1 MAQEIIQIGPLPN
14 DGLGDPLRT
23 AFTKTNNNFSQL
35 FAAGGVSGISNGT
48 SNVTV
53 LQDAQVI
60 ISSGNVSNVVV
71 VTAVGATVKGT
82 LVANAAMSATGNIT
96 AGQFF
101 FGNGSQLTGVV
112 SVAAA
117 ALLTGNTLSSNVV
130 TSSLTTVGTL
140 GTLSVL
146 GNITP
151 GNITSPGQV
160 VATGNISGG
169 NLSATTQINASGN
182 ITGGNLITGGAISAT
197 GAVSA
202 AGNVTGAFLIGN
214 GSQISGL
221 SISSNAALLVGTVL
235 SANVVDSSLQTVGS
249 LNSLVVSNALGGTG
263 TVTSNNVNAGS
274 VISATGNIT
283 GGNINTAGVVS
294 SSGTIVATGN
304 ITGGNL
310 SVNFGNLI
318 GGNIDI
324 NTEIKSGATVTA
336 VGNITGGNL
345 RTAGQVSATGLITGG
360 NITTV
365 GTANVNALTVVT
377 TASAVGNITG
387 GNVNTG
393 GVVSAVGN
401 VVGGNVTSLGRITST
416 GNVTAPNF
424 IGNVVGNI
432 TGNLSAPGANT
443 QVVFNDSGTANA
455 TANLTFDKATN
466 ALTAAGTITGG
477 NLITSG
483 NLSVTGD
490 SILVGNLTVSGAT
503 NYNNVTNLA
512 IQDPIITLGRGANN
526 APLVAT
532 TTTDR
537 GEQLYYYNT
546 VGNIAQERSAFIGYQ
561 SSSGKL
567 IAAVA
572 ASVTNEVVTISTA
585 GSFVVGQLEG
595 ATVSVTGNITGGNVL
610 GGANVNATTHTGTT
624 VSVTG
629 NITGGNILGGANV
642 NATTHTGT
650 TVSVTGNITGG
661 NVLGGA
667 NVNAT
672 THTGTTVSVSGNI
685 TGGNIISSALLQGA
699 SLSVTG
705 NTATVTTANY
715 QIGYRD
721 LPQISTFGTLV
732 ADAGG
737 KHYYGSGTITI
748 PASGTLNFAIGTAIL
763 VIASAS
769 TTVSAA
775 VGVTLIWAGVGT
787 TGSRTLAQ
795 YGEASLVKVATDTWY
810 ISGVGIT

>member
-1 MAQEIIQIGPLPN
+1 LSVFSGIKAFGKYITGTYNMAQEIINVGPLPN
-14 DGLGDPLRT
+14 DGLGDPLRL

-53 LQDAQVI
+53 LEDAQVI
-60 ISSGNVSNVVV
+60 ISSGGISNVVV

-82 LVANAAMSATGNIT
+82 LIANAAMSATGNIT

-117 ALLTGNTLSSNVV
+117 ALITGNTLSSNVV

-146 GNITP
+146 GNITS
-151 GNITSPGQV
+151 GNINSPGQV

-182 ITGGNLITGGAISAT
+182 ITGGNLITGGVVSVG

-235 SANVVDSSLQTVGS
+235 SANVVDSSLQSVGS

-283 GGNINTAGVVS
+283 GGNINTAGAVS

-310 SVNFGNLI
+310 SVGTGNI
-318 GGNIDI
+318 VGGNIDI
-324 NTEIKSGATVTA
+324 NTGITSGATVSA
-336 VGNITGGNL
+336 VANITGGNL

-377 TASAVGNITG
+377 TASAAGNITG
-387 GNVNTG
+387 GNVNSG
-393 GVVSAVGN
+393 NVVSATGN
-401 VVGGNVTSLGRITST
+401 VVAGNVTSLGLVSST

-424 IGNVVGNI
+424 IGNVIGNI
-432 TGNLSAPGANT
+432 SGNLAAPGANT
-443 QVVFNDSGTANA
+443 QVIFNDSATANA

-466 ALTAAGTITGG
+466 ALTAAGTVSGG
-477 NLITSG
+477 NLITGG

-490 SILVGNLTVSGAT
+490 SILVGNLTVSGT
-503 NYNNVTNLA
+503 TEYNNVTNLA

-526 APLVAT
+526 APLVST

-537 GEQLYYYNT
+537 GEQLYYYSGT
-546 VGNIAQERSAFIGYQ
+546 ERSAFIGYQ
-561 SSSGKL
+561 SSTGKL

-572 ASVTNEVVTISTA
+572 ASVTNEIVTITTA
-585 GSFVVGQLEG
+585 GSFVVGTLEG
-595 ATVSVTGNITGGNVL
+595 AVVSVTGNITGGNVL

-629 NITGGNILGGANV
+629 NITGGN
-642 NATTHTGT
+642 
-650 TVSVTGNITGG
+650 
-661 NVLGGA
+661 VLGGA

-672 THTGTTVSVSGNI
+672 LFTGTTVSMSGNV
-685 TGGNIISSALLQGA
+685 TGGNVISSALMRGA

-721 LPQISTFGTLV
+721 LPQITSFATLV

-737 KHYYGSGTITI
+737 KHYYGTGTITI
-748 PASGTLNFAIGTAIL
+748 PSSGTTNFAIGTAIL
-763 VIASAS
+763 IIASNS
-769 TTVSAA
+769 TTISNAG
-775 VGVTLIWAGVGT
+775 GVTLVQAG
-787 TGSRTLAQ
+787 TGSTGARTLAQ
-795 YGEASLVKVATDTWY
+795 HAEASLVKVGTDTWY
-810 ISGVGIT
+810 ISGVGIS